1 MAECARGP
9 ACWARDSRCS
19 AHQEHSRHQQV
30 HGIEQTL
37 RSSTAATAG
46 RRSPAPP
53 PAFVVATAD
62 ALLPREA
69 VARSRAPTGPRAQE
83 TAIGGRA
90 RRLRGVAAAQAAAR
104 TVPLST
110 IRDTLYFLRL
120 SCCCRQPLHSL
131 AGSRARLAIH
141 DVMDTLPRSGHAG
154 QPCKICATA
163 AAAALAVLSLHTA
176 RRRRG

>member
-120 SCCCRQPLHSL
+120 SCLSHLVPFRHSL
-131 AGSRARLAIH
+131 GCPVFSSIRKPYSATGFFSRACNNKR
-141 DVMDTLPRSGHAG
+141 
-154 QPCKICATA
+154 
-163 AAAALAVLSLHTA
+163 
-176 RRRRG
+176 

>member
-1 MAECARGP
+1 MDECARGP

-19 AHQEHSRHQQV
+19 AHQEHSRHEQV

-53 PAFVVATAD
+53 PAFVVATVD
-62 ALLPREA
+62 APLPREA

-90 RRLRGVAAAQAAAR
+90 SERGQAGAAPRSCGRDSRRTFYKPRYSLLFNVILLV
-104 TVPLST
+104 TVP
-110 IRDTLYFLRL
+110 
-120 SCCCRQPLHSL
+120 P
-131 AGSRARLAIH
+131 
-141 DVMDTLPRSGHAG
+141 
-154 QPCKICATA
+154 
-163 AAAALAVLSLHTA
+163 AVTP
-176 RRRRG
+176 RRGGGKEGRRGGWEMVWGDGGRRVWLREGSC

>member
-83 TAIGGRA
+83 TAIGGRV

-110 IRDTLYFLRL
+110 IRDTLYFLML
-120 SCCCRQPLHSL
+120 SCSAPVYQRVHQRSCALIVGTRKPFLEKRKPQGREKRRFFSSVNLKRKRFCA
-131 AGSRARLAIH
+131 AGAKNDS
-141 DVMDTLPRSGHAG
+141 
-154 QPCKICATA
+154 
-163 AAAALAVLSLHTA
+163 
-176 RRRRG
+176 

>member
-1 MAECARGP
+1 MDECARGP

-19 AHQEHSRHQQV
+19 AHQEHSRHEQV

-53 PAFVVATAD
+53 PAFVVATVD
-62 ALLPREA
+62 APLPREA

-90 RRLRGVAAAQAAAR
+90 SERGQAGAAPRSCGRDNRRTFYKPR
-104 TVPLST
+104 
-110 IRDTLYFLRL
+110 YFLLFNVILLIDHFVRL
-120 SCCCRQPLHSL
+120 LTGPAVEQPGLL
-131 AGSRARLAIH
+131 APNGGLRCGFGERAEKQSS
-141 DVMDTLPRSGHAG
+141 TFY
-154 QPCKICATA
+154 
-163 AAAALAVLSLHTA
+163 
-176 RRRRG
+176 

>member
-1 MAECARGP
+1 MDECARGP

-19 AHQEHSRHQQV
+19 AHQEHSRHEQV

-53 PAFVVATAD
+53 PAFVVATVD
-62 ALLPREA
+62 APLPREA

-90 RRLRGVAAAQAAAR
+90 SERGQAGAA
-104 TVPLST
+104 
-110 IRDTLYFLRL
+110 
-120 SCCCRQPLHSL
+120 
-131 AGSRARLAIH
+131 
-141 DVMDTLPRSGHAG
+141 PRSCGRDNRRTFYKPRYSLLFNVILFHLGADQNLQQFCILCAAMFCTEPFSLPFAG
-154 QPCKICATA
+154 EYSSGVFMNSCFNESSGLPEAP
-163 AAAALAVLSLHTA
+163 
-176 RRRRG
+176 

>member
-1 MAECARGP
+1 MDECARGP

-53 PAFVVATAD
+53 PAFVVATGD

-110 IRDTLYFLRL
+110 IRDTLYFLML
-120 SCCCRQPLHSL
+120 SCCSRCDAAASGAQR
-131 AGSRARLAIH
+131 AGLLRARRGYLVAWL
-141 DVMDTLPRSGHAG
+141 VS
-154 QPCKICATA
+154 A
-163 AAAALAVLSLHTA
+163 AAARLLWSTSGPNGP
-176 RRRRG
+176 RRR